1 MRNLDRSSTEQKEV
15 PSKGSSSFAVPR
27 NAFRG
32 AVATLFLLTG
42 CDISIRPPKAHQ
54 DSPVST
60 PAAAPSPVSP
70 ERDQALEKMDLE
82 LSRLQGE
89 LAVHDAQTASEI
101 AHLREE
107 VKTKVSKEEAEA
119 LIHQFLNTPEML
131 KRMESFRSRM
141 KAVDEHLKKLEENFG
156 YFPRKSEAPW
166 LEFEKKKQAEKR
178 D

>member
-1 MRNLDRSSTEQKEV
+1 
-15 PSKGSSSFAVPR
+15 
-27 NAFRG
+27 
-32 AVATLFLLTG
+32 
-42 CDISIRPPKAHQ
+42 
-54 DSPVST
+54 
-60 PAAAPSPVSP
+60 
-70 ERDQALEKMDLE
+70 MDLE